1 MEACG
6 KIVLRGICLLV
17 YRLEAPA
24 HTSSSFLFLPGT
36 FPLRTFHFV
45 ATTDNFLSFGRD
57 KETLTRTGSLIYH
70 LVQPVSEVRRERR
83 RGQFLTLFPRS
94 FRR

>member
-1 MEACG
+1 MWQDCVAG
-6 KIVLRGICLLV
+6 DLSSGISFRSAGTHILLISLPPRDVSASNVSLRSH
-17 YRLEAPA
+17 A
-24 HTSSSFLFLPGT
+24 
-36 FPLRTFHFV
+36 
-45 ATTDNFLSFGRD
+45 DNFLSFGRD